1 MCVCVSVS
9 VYPCTHTHTHT
20 HTHGRY
26 GRPLGGGEAASHTDT
41 SEIDLA
47 TINRIIA
54 NMDGATATSSAGNMG
69 DTDNDLR
76 CHFLQYDISLEGVQ
90 KLRNAGVCRLSD
102 FHYIQSSEVRN
113 MNMSVVD
120 QRKTEKMLESWHAM
134 HQDALRG
141 PVRAPEQQITP
152 ATAANGTLG
161 TLEDAADDLE
171 LPEPAFPFEEVFGAS
186 HPQGDTFRLPRPLV
200 SLG

>member
-1 MCVCVSVS
+1 VCVCVCVC
-9 VYPCTHTHTHT
+9 VCLCIRVHTHTHT
-20 HTHGRY
+20 HTRGRY

-54 NMDGATATSSAGNMG
+54 NMDGATATSSAGNME

-102 FHYIQSSEVRN
+102 FHYIQSSDVRN
-113 MNMSVVD
+113 MNMSLLD

-141 PVRAPEQQITP
+141 PLRAPEQQITP
-152 ATAANGTLG
+152 ATAANGTHG
-161 TLEDAADDLE
+161 TLEDARDE
-171 LPEPAFPFEEVFGAS
+171 LPEPAFPFEEDLGAS
-186 HPQGDTFRLPRPLV
+186 HPHGDKF
-200 SLG
+200 SC